1 MVKTKMRNFVSF
13 SVLVFFSV
21 LFFFFSVLFFFFSV
35 LFFFFSV
42 LFFFFFFS
50 WRRRHIAGYSQ
61 ESSNSTKLPVKYEIV
76 PIPSGLTSFLK
87 QCIPCPSATQPRLLE
102 VGFLLGTSHVRSTG
116 GVIQTVSSEV
126 PARSL
131 QRFQHLLFLSPA
143 KLDRSS
149 GFIKPKRIE
158 MRAYPS
164 ETEVSAKCGGG
175 VSKMGC

>member
-35 LFFFFSV
+35 LFF
-42 LFFFFFFS
+42 FFFFFFS

-116 GVIQTVSSEV
+116 GLIQTVSSEV